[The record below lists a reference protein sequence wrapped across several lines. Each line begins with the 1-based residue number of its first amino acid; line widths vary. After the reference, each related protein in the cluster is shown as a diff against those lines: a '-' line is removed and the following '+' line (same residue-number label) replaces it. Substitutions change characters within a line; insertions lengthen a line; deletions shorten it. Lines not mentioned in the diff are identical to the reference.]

1 MQNWIQLPESFV
13 FWYFYS
19 EVQLLK
25 HLLFPG
31 EVHVSVISYWI
42 LWDKNNFS
50 PTHYLAK
57 CSFSSPQLSD
67 MCLFH
72 ACATFYVAAKS
83 CDKNSCELL
92 KIKHCIRWNQ
102 NEEIQVSLLFLYI
115 YLYTHILSLIWYA
128 MEVKKKALLRLSPV
142 SVSVPGNVST

>member
-1 MQNWIQLPESFV
+1 MQNRKQLPESFV

-57 CSFSSPQLSD
+57 CSFSSLQLSD
-67 MCLFH
+67 TCLFH

-83 CDKNSCELL
+83 SVKNSCKLL

-102 NEEIQVSLLFLYI
+102 NEAIYMSFYFYIYIFIHTHAHTHTHMHSYVVCYGSKKKKLFLD
-115 YLYTHILSLIWYA
+115 
-128 MEVKKKALLRLSPV
+128 
-142 SVSVPGNVST
+142 